1 MLILDSLLVGGIRF
15 VLDKVAAAVDQEMN
29 DEGRLR
35 EELLAAQMRYEL
47 GEISD
52 EDFLEFQDDVLL
64 RLREIRDR
72 ERHAAGTAGATA
84 GASGA
89 ISFQPGAFDVDV
101 SFTAD
106 RTYGEDGEE
115 EEP

>member
-1 MLILDSLLVGGIRF
+1 MLILDSLLIGGIRF

-52 EDFLEFQDDVLL
+52 EDFLEFQDDILL

-72 ERHAAGTAGATA
+72 EREAAEGTA

-106 RTYGEDGEE
+106 TTYGDE

>member
-1 MLILDSLLVGGIRF
+1 MVLIVLLDSLLVGGIRF

-47 GEISD
+47 GEMSD
-52 EDFLEFQDDVLL
+52 EDFAGFEADILD
-64 RLREIRDR
+64 RLREIRER
-72 ERHAAGTAGATA
+72 EREEAGGAGAMTFQ
-84 GASGA
+84 SGA
-89 ISFQPGAFDVDV
+89 YDVDV

-106 RTYGEDGEE
+106 RTYEE

>member
-1 MLILDSLLVGGIRF
+1 MLIIDSLLIGGIRF
-15 VLDKVAAAVDQEMN
+15 VLDKVATAVDQEMN

-52 EDFLEFQDDVLL
+52 EDFVAFQDDILD
-64 RLREIRDR
+64 RLREIRNR
-72 ERHAAGTAGATA
+72 EREEAGGTAGAM
-84 GASGA
+84 
-89 ISFQPGAFDVDV
+89 SFQPGAFDVDV

-106 RTYGEDGEE
+106 RVYRDEGGEE

>member
-1 MLILDSLLVGGIRF
+1 MIAVVILDSLLVGGIRF
-15 VLDKVAAAVDQEMN
+15 VLDKIAAAVDQEMN

-47 GEISD
+47 GEISE
-52 EDFLEFQDDVLL
+52 EDFAAFEEDVLT

-72 ERHAAGTAGATA
+72 EREEAGTAGAV
-84 GASGA
+84 
-89 ISFQPGAFDVDV
+89 SFEPGAYGVDV

-106 RTYGEDGEE
+106 RTYEEE